1 LQNGTIRLPWA
12 LTTELNGWTAM
23 IDRKAM
29 ENDLIEARRARQEA
43 EEANCDVEELIWE
56 LQHVQLG
63 RQRIVFSIAGF
74 EQDGVAN

>member
-1 LQNGTIRLPWA
+1 
-12 LTTELNGWTAM
+12 M

-29 ENDLIEARRARQEA
+29 ENDLHQARLARMEA

-56 LQHVQLG
+56 LQPVQLG

-74 EQDGVAN
+74 DQDVAAPAN

>member
-1 LQNGTIRLPWA
+1 
-12 LTTELNGWTAM
+12 M

-29 ENDLIEARRARQEA
+29 ENDLQEARRARLEA
-43 EEANCDVEELIWE
+43 EAANCDVEELIWE

-74 EQDGVAN
+74 EQDAAEAA

>member
-1 LQNGTIRLPWA
+1 
-12 LTTELNGWTAM
+12 M

-29 ENDLIEARRARQEA
+29 ENDLQEARRARLEA
-43 EEANCDVEELIWE
+43 EAANCDVEELIWE

-74 EQDGVAN
+74 EQDSAAAH

>member
-1 LQNGTIRLPWA
+1 MPTSEANDKTGQTDRMS
-12 LTTELNGWTAM
+12 AM

-29 ENDLIEARRARQEA
+29 ENDLLEARRARLEA
-43 EEANCDVEELIWE
+43 EAANQDVEELIWE

-74 EQDGVAN
+74 EQEAGMRAN

>member
-1 LQNGTIRLPWA
+1 
-12 LTTELNGWTAM
+12 M

-29 ENDLIEARRARQEA
+29 ENDLHQARMARLDAEA
-43 EEANCDVEELIWE
+43 ANYDVEELIWE

-74 EQDGVAN
+74 DQDVGAPAN